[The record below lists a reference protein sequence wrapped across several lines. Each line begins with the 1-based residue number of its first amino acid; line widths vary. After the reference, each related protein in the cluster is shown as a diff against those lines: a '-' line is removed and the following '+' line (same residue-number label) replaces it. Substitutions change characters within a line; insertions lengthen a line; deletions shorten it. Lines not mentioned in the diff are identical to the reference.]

1 MSLSWNIYDFK
12 HLMVKNIILL
22 TYVWRKLSTHS
33 WSQKIISINPLRIRL
48 PEKQKIEI
56 QNKY

>member
-22 TYVWRKLSTHS
+22 TYAWRKLSTHS

-48 PEKQKIEI
+48 PEKQKTEI
-56 QNKY
+56 

>member
-33 WSQKIISINPLRIRL
+33 WSQKIISINPLRICL

>member
-1 MSLSWNIYDFK
+1 MFLSWNIYNSK
-12 HLMVKNIILL
+12 HLMIKNIIFL

-48 PEKQKIEI
+48 PEKQKTEI
-56 QNKY
+56 